1 MKLFQGMILGLTLLT
16 TLVQAEVKVKS
27 MELDATSDKVATLK
41 VHYTGDINGT
51 PELNIGKDHVQV
63 VLNGA
68 TVWPKIEKK
77 AHLAS
82 ANDSTLMAYQ
92 FDKNLVRARAII
104 PLNLMGNEKSVTMKK
119 KTGYIEVTFPKNA
132 QAIQTTSTAST
143 SNESKKDQYDESYL
157 ETLSQEKKSEAKNA
171 EVTEVKNNNTNSK
184 VVEDVMAPSNK
195 DVVSTTQSA
204 PVVEAKPTFSIIG
217 YVGKFV
223 AFLGVV
229 LLLFYGVVQLMKKGV
244 LGKGKLGFLNN
255 TNLVEV
261 LSTTYIAPKRSL
273 MLVKAHKQIFLV
285 SNSETGLQFLSEI
298 TDTTGLVKQGER
310 EALGTNFDTDLDTAT
325 VNENTDKKI
334 KLKQMIA
341 ATDTYSD
348 DLSKM
353 VMPNEDKVSFS
364 SELKKK
370 MKGLKPLSN

>member
-1 MKLFQGMILGLTLLT
+1 MKLFQGMILGLTFLT
-16 TLVQAEVKVKS
+16 TLVQAEVKIKS

-41 VHYTGDINGT
+41 VHFTGDMNTT

-63 VLNGA
+63 VVNGA

-77 AHLAS
+77 AHLTS

-104 PLNLMGNEKSVTMKK
+104 PLNLIGNEKSVTMKR

-132 QAIQTTSTAST
+132 QATNITAT
-143 SNESKKDQYDESYL
+143 NENNKDQYDESYL
-157 ETLSQEKKSEAKNA
+157 ETLTQEKKSEVQK
-171 EVTEVKNNNTNSK
+171 TEVAVTKTSNANSK
-184 VVEDVMAPSNK
+184 VINDVMAPSNK
-195 DVVSTTQSA
+195 DVVTTAQAA
-204 PVVEAKPTFSIIG
+204 PTVEAKPTFSIIS

-325 VNENTDKKI
+325 VNENADKKI